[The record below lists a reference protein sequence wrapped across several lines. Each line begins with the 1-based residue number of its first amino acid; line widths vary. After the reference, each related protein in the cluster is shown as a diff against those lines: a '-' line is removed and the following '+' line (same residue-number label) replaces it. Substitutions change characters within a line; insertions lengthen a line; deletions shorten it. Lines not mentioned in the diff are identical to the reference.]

1 MPGDI
6 ILIMTEA
13 VKNKVELDRS
23 WKSNEILAAFRELR
37 LTVLKRPGYRLH

>member
-6 ILIMTEA
+6 IMTEA

-23 WKSNEILAAFRELR
+23 WKSNEILGAFRELG
-37 LTVLKRPGYRLH
+37 LTVLKRTG